1 MQNKT
6 IITLLLT
13 IMMSC
18 LVTSFGNSQSK
29 NSSPL
34 LHLKPAKEI
43 FIESDKIWLSDLFYS
58 DLEFKDK
65 IVGDAPEL
73 GKKFKLFRKDL
84 RRIVKASTLNWS
96 DSLRKSVVVSR
107 SAKQVPMNIIR
118 NAVVKAL
125 EQNHVNDEI
134 EVEFND
140 RNLKILVP
148 KNADEAIRVLQSQL
162 DQRTGRFE
170 VVVNIN
176 STANEDQNIILKG
189 KAFAIIPMPVPN
201 KHIGAGQLI
210 NKKDITWR
218 KVRIKQQSFGVV
230 GSMEQLLDHVAKRPL
245 TAGRLIRMSDIRPQQ
260 LIKKGEF
267 VTLHFKNKTM
277 SLSTRGVS
285 VEPGSRNQV
294 IRVKN
299 PRSKRIIEAR
309 VLGPNTAVVLPTT
322 TILR

>member
-6 IITLLLT
+6 TITLLLT

-29 NSSPL
+29 KGSPL

-58 DLEFKDK
+58 DHEFKDK

-73 GKKFKLFRKDL
+73 GKKLKLFRKDL
-84 RRIVKASTLNWS
+84 RRIVKALPLNWS
-96 DSLRKSVVVSR
+96 GSLRKSVVVSR

-148 KNADEAIRVLQSQL
+148 KNAVEAIRVLQSQL

-170 VVVNIN
+170 VVVNID
-176 STANEDQNIILKG
+176 SSANEDQNIILKG

-230 GSMEQLLDHVAKRPL
+230 GSMEQLLDHIAKRPL

-294 IRVKN
+294 IRIKN

>member
-1 MQNKT
+1 MQNKIT
-6 IITLLLT
+6 ITLLLT

-29 NSSPL
+29 KSSPL

-43 FIESDKIWLSDLFYS
+43 SIESDKIWLSDLFYS
-58 DLEFKDK
+58 DREFKDK
-65 IVGDAPEL
+65 IIGDAPEL
-73 GKKFKLFRKDL
+73 GKKLKLFRKDL
-84 RRIVKASTLNWS
+84 RRIVKASPLNWS
-96 DSLRKSVVVSR
+96 GSLRKSVVVSR

-118 NAVVKAL
+118 NAVEKAL

-148 KNADEAIRVLQSQL
+148 KNAEQAIRVLQSQL

-176 STANEDQNIILKG
+176 STANEDQNITLRG

-210 NKKDITWR
+210 NKNDITWR

>member
-6 IITLLLT
+6 TITLLLT

-29 NSSPL
+29 KSSPL

-58 DLEFKDK
+58 DREFKDE
-65 IVGDAPEL
+65 IVRDAPEL
-73 GKKFKLFRKDL
+73 GKKLKLFRKDL
-84 RRIVKASTLNWS
+84 RQIIKVSPLNWS
-96 DSLRKSVVVSR
+96 GSLRKSVVVSR

-148 KNADEAIRVLQSQL
+148 KNAEEAIRVLQSQL

>member
-6 IITLLLT
+6 IITVLLT

-29 NSSPL
+29 KSSIL

-43 FIESDKIWLSDLFYS
+43 SIESDKIWLSDLFYS
-58 DLEFKDK
+58 DREFKDK

-73 GKKFKLFRKDL
+73 GKKLKLFRKDL
-84 RRIVKASTLNWS
+84 RRIVEASPLNWS
-96 DSLRKSVVVSR
+96 GSLRKSVVVSR
-107 SAKQVPMNIIR
+107 SAKQVPMHIIR

-134 EVEFND
+134 EVNFND

-148 KNADEAIRVLQSQL
+148 KNAEEAIRVLQSQL
-162 DQRTGRFE
+162 DERTGRFE

-189 KAFAIIPMPVPN
+189 KAFAVIPMPVPN

-210 NKKDITWR
+210 NKNDITWR
-218 KVRIKQQSFGVV
+218 KVRIKQQSFGIV
-230 GSMEQLLDHVAKRPL
+230 GSMEQLLDHVSKRPL
-245 TAGRLIRMSDIRPQQ
+245 PAGRLIRMSDIRPQQ

-267 VTLHFKNKTM
+267 VTLHFINKTM
-277 SLSTRGVS
+277 SLSTRGIS

-294 IRVKN
+294 IRIKN

-309 VLGPNTAVVLPTT
+309 VLGPNIAVVLPTT

>member
-6 IITLLLT
+6 TITLLLT

-29 NSSPL
+29 KSNPL

-43 FIESDKIWLSDLFYS
+43 FIESDKVWLSDLFYS
-58 DLEFKDK
+58 DREFKDK
-65 IVGDAPEL
+65 IVGDAPAL
-73 GKKFKLFRKDL
+73 GKKLKLFRKDL
-84 RRIVKASTLNWS
+84 RRIVKGSPASWS
-96 DSLRKSVVVSR
+96 GSLRKSVVVSR

-118 NAVVKAL
+118 NAVIKAL

-148 KNADEAIRVLQSQL
+148 KNTEQEIKVSQSHL

-170 VVVNIN
+170 VVVNTS

-189 KAFAIIPMPVPN
+189 KAFAVIPMPVPN
-201 KHIGAGQLI
+201 KHIGAGHLI

-294 IRVKN
+294 IRVKT

>member
-1 MQNKT
+1 MQNKPT
-6 IITLLLT
+6 ITLLLT

-18 LVTSFGNSQSK
+18 LVTSLGNSQSK
-29 NSSPL
+29 KSSIL

-43 FIESDKIWLSDLFYS
+43 SIESDKIWLSDLFYS
-58 DLEFKDK
+58 DREFKDK
-65 IVGDAPEL
+65 IIGDAPEL
-73 GKKFKLFRKDL
+73 GKKLKLFRKDL
-84 RRIVKASTLNWS
+84 RRIVKASPLNWS
-96 DSLRKSVVVSR
+96 GSLRKSVVVSR

-118 NAVVKAL
+118 NTVEKAL

-148 KNADEAIRVLQSQL
+148 KNAEEAIRVLQSQL